1 MPEALAATKG
11 ARPSK
16 LRAEIINLLKIT
28 ENKKKGKKK
37 KHISSNEYKQQ
48 TFKHANIIKHW

>member
-28 ENKKKGKKK
+28 ENKKKGKKN
-37 KHISSNEYKQQ
+37 ISLAMNTNNKLLSML
-48 TFKHANIIKHW
+48 I

>member
-1 MPEALAATKG
+1 MPEALAATKD

-28 ENKKKGKKK
+28 ENKKKEKKK
-37 KHISSNEYKQQ
+37 NISLAMNTNNKLLSML
-48 TFKHANIIKHW
+48 I

>member
-28 ENKKKGKKK
+28 ENKKKEKKN
-37 KHISSNEYKQQ
+37 ISSNEHKQQ

>member
-1 MPEALAATKG
+1 MPEALAATKD

-28 ENKKKGKKK
+28 ENKKKEKK
-37 KHISSNEYKQQ
+37 KHISSNEHKQQ